1 MHNCTA
7 ARNSFVELAVNELA
21 PAESERL
28 LSELNECSD
37 CRAEYA
43 TLMSTLH
50 VSTQALRSAM
60 PSEKF
65 WSGYNERLHERLVAS
80 DQPAEPVRSAP
91 GFWAMLRGLATASIR
106 VPVPVALG
114 LVLLVAISWLAV
126 RSRGGIAA
134 QPTAQLP
141 AIAVEPAALP
151 PVEQKLQERVIT
163 RVVYVEKRGPRRGT
177 SFGNNARIPA
187 TVARAEA
194 LAPQLNLVDFKPTDQ
209 VKLTVIKGAYKDE
222 K

>member
-1 MHNCTA
+1 
-7 ARNSFVELAVNELA
+7 VELAVNELR
-21 PAESERL
+21 PAEAQRL
-28 LSELNECSD
+28 LAELNECSD

-65 WSGYNERLHERLVAS
+65 WSGYNERLHERLIAN
-80 DQPAEPVRSAP
+80 DQPAEPTRSAP
-91 GFWAMLRGLATASIR
+91 GVWAMLRGLATASIR

-114 LVLLVAISWLAV
+114 LMLLVAISWIAV
-126 RSRGGIAA
+126 RGRANVETQPITQAPSPVLSIATE
-134 QPTAQLP
+134 TAP
-141 AIAVEPAALP
+141 VP
-151 PVEQKLQERVIT
+151 PVEPKVQERVIT

-194 LAPQLNLVDFKPTDQ
+194 PAPQLNLVDFKPTDQ